1 MPKKNINLSQ
11 LTSRDDIEQL
21 VNTFYDTV
29 RQDDKLSVIFDE
41 IAQVNWETHL
51 PKMYDFWETVLFRSA
66 TYKGDLIGAHAELI
80 SKADMGRAQFDHW
93 LTLFKDT
100 VENLFTG
107 ENADHIK
114 RCAADMADVIHGK
127 INQFST
133 PRFDPENLTPEQR
146 DRYAKYRISS
156 ENSS

>member
-1 MPKKNINLSQ
+1 MPQAPIVKRAEKNVNLSQ

-66 TYKGDLIGAHAELI
+66 TYKGDLIGVHAELI
-80 SKADMGRAQFDHW
+80 SKADMGRD
-93 LTLFKDT
+93 LTSKNWT
-100 VENLFTG
+100 
-107 ENADHIK
+107 I
-114 RCAADMADVIHGK
+114 
-127 INQFST
+127 
-133 PRFDPENLTPEQR
+133 
-146 DRYAKYRISS
+146 
-156 ENSS
+156 